1 MSASG
6 PLVYCCSHSVWG
18 IVFVHCFYIEM
29 SVISGL
35 QSSRR
40 GRESW
45 LLCFGLFMFLLPCG
59 CQCSASLPRGTVG
72 WSVFPS
78 I

>member
-1 MSASG
+1 MG
-6 PLVYCCSHSVWG
+6 YCFCSL
-18 IVFVHCFYIEM
+18 FYIEM
-29 SVISGL
+29 SVISGFAII
-35 QSSRR
+35 SPRK
-40 GRESW
+40 RELVA
-45 LLCFGLFMFLLPCG
+45 LLWFVYVLLPCG